1 MKEIQYVEA
10 RSNGA
15 FEVSTLTIDSI
26 DTGLFKMILLATN
39 GTPTATGTMSA
50 NSTAAQVKSKLN
62 DWFKKNAGSEI
73 NVDRTCYNSSGN
85 ITTNGTQWTKSVYNI
100 TLKKL
105 ISGKSN
111 SNMIVT
117 KTGTASTITI

>member
-15 FEVSTLTIDSI
+15 FEVSTLTVDSI
-26 DTGLFKMILLATN
+26 DTGMFKLIILATN
-39 GTPTATGTMSA
+39 GTPTATKTISA
-50 NSTAAQVKSKLN
+50 NASASDLKTRLSGWFSKN
-62 DWFKKNAGSEI
+62 IGSDI
-73 NVDRTCYNSSGN
+73 NVERFTYNSSGN
-85 ITTNGTQWTKSVYNI
+85 LTTNGTQWTKSIYNI

-105 ISGKSN
+105 ITGKSN

-117 KTGTASTITI
+117 KSGT